1 MLFSPKNPI
10 FRRRRRLKKKFPSRS
25 PPENPVFSPSRGSK
39 NHSSQRH
46 IFCDPPPSS
55 RPLAHLWKGPCKR
68 LQYFFAFI
76 FPVRTAELFL
86 PAKSPNIRL
95 EERTPLKIS
104 FLFLIRTYSRSY
116 TRSYVVAG
124 RNLFSCCAKW
134 RKKSGFPFFFFCP
147 PAFTTMAVVRSFA
160 ASEWKRES

>member
-1 MLFSPKNPI
+1 MLFPPKNPI

-124 RNLFSCCAKW
+124 RNLFFLLRQVEEEEWISFFLLLPSCFHHDG
-134 RKKSGFPFFFFCP
+134 RRPFL
-147 PAFTTMAVVRSFA
+147 R
-160 ASEWKRES
+160 RH